1 MSAVAEEVLIRAS
14 LAETWDYYFDPAAW
28 PAWVDGF
35 GRVES
40 VSGYPDVGGSLRWRS
55 RPAGRGEVT
64 ERVVEHEPRRVHAVS
79 FQDPDSS
86 GTLRTSFAIQG
97 EATLVS
103 QTLDYKLRQGGP
115 LAKLT
120 DRLFIRSQMRG
131 SMGRSL
137 ARLKLEL
144 EEVAAG
150 PQPV

>member
-1 MSAVAEEVLIRAS
+1 MSTIAEEVLIRAS
-14 LAETWDYYFDPAAW
+14 LAEAWDYYFDPATW

-40 VSGYPDVGGSLRWRS
+40 ESGYPDVGGSLRWRS
-55 RPAGRGEVT
+55 GSAGRGEVT

-131 SMGRSL
+131 SVGRSL